1 MYEGLKIAN
10 MYTLSETIAAE
21 LLSSVTYPWEAL
33 PKIGDFIKKLG
44 PTLPEEDYEYRGED
58 VWVAKDA
65 TVFPSAYIHRT
76 RRSSARVQKSDTVHL
91 SVVMRLWVKVQLSVI
106 QLSLKMS
113 YFSTKFRY
121 RIIIMWEIPF
131 LDLRHIW
138 EPVLLL
144 PMLSQIRSWWLF
156 IPVKAILRL
165 VSRNSVQC
173 WETV

>member
-44 PTLPEEDYEYRGED
+44 IFMDQ
-58 VWVAKDA
+58 
-65 TVFPSAYIHRT
+65 
-76 RRSSARVQKSDTVHL
+76 RSSARVQKSDTVHL

-113 YFSTKFRY
+113 YFSTKFKY

-165 VSRNSVQC
+165 VSRNSEQC

>member
-58 VWVAKDA
+58 VRLYSHLRIFMDQ
-65 TVFPSAYIHRT
+65 
-76 RRSSARVQKSDTVHL
+76 RSSARGQKSDTVHL

>member
-1 MYEGLKIAN
+1 MILSRNLDQHCLKKTMNTEVKMYGLQRMRLYSHLRIF
-10 MYTLSETIAAE
+10 M
-21 LLSSVTYPWEAL
+21 
-33 PKIGDFIKKLG
+33 DQ
-44 PTLPEEDYEYRGED
+44 
-58 VWVAKDA
+58 
-65 TVFPSAYIHRT
+65 
-76 RRSSARVQKSDTVHL
+76 RSSARVQKSDTVHL

>member
-1 MYEGLKIAN
+1 MQTCTHCRKQLQQSYCHPSPTHGKHFRRLVILSRNLDQHCLKKTMNTEVKMCGLQRMQLYSHLRIF
-10 MYTLSETIAAE
+10 M
-21 LLSSVTYPWEAL
+21 
-33 PKIGDFIKKLG
+33 DQ
-44 PTLPEEDYEYRGED
+44 
-58 VWVAKDA
+58 
-65 TVFPSAYIHRT
+65 
-76 RRSSARVQKSDTVHL
+76 RSSARVQKSDTVHL